1 MLRRAARS
9 PCARLAQLTPT
20 ASYGAVYLKPQPN
33 TVVDRTQLR
42 IFTTRGGVWRE
53 QNDPKSPPPRT
64 PVDRIPQPPKI
75 ATSPAPA
82 SQKPSETLK
91 PDVKKSNL
99 LSEATITKQEQ
110 RKADW
115 AIMKEMA
122 KYLWPKVQWST
133 CVDRRPLLSWNR
145 TTGAP
150 KCVLEQLLLCLLEQR
165 YVAVDDFAV
174 RC

>member
-1 MLRRAARS
+1 MLRRTARS

-20 ASYGAVYLKPQPN
+20 ARYGAVYHKPQPN

-53 QNDPKSPPPRT
+53 QNDSKSPPPRT

-91 PDVKKSNL
+91 PGVKKSDL

-133 CVDRRPLLSWNR
+133 CVE
-145 TTGAP
+145 P
-150 KCVLEQLLLCLLEQR
+150 KTVTKLEQDDWGTKVRVGTALSLLVGAKVCR
-165 YVAVDDFAV
+165 S
-174 RC
+174 R